1 MAVRTN
7 YTMPG
12 TAESGLPIQIQRQ
25 PYATLAYAADPSGNV
40 TALTGYPSVY
50 PHVININPRRSYDA
64 SNYIQNI
71 PAPYAAYNAEL
82 MNIVM
87 NGLRRRAAA
96 SGGGQGQSVAQT
108 QQKVNTPAAP
118 TEQRP
123 PFVGPPEPTAFQA
136 MFNDIRPTTSTTFI
150 PAPNGTADTSA
161 WVPTMPGM
169 YTSQPANVP
178 LPTPNQSL
186 AQATGVTPVMPE
198 IDSEH
203 LGTGMYAARPGFE
216 QVTPQSDFWGSE
228 VPVENP
234 VQLPTVIQQPV
245 QSLWG
250 DPNFVNNVLSLAQA
264 PEVVQQPVVNYP
276 WNRMRNETITDYLRR
291 LF

>member
-12 TAESGLPIQIQRQ
+12 TVESGLPIQVQRQ

-71 PAPYAAYNAEL
+71 PSPYAAYNAEL

-96 SGGGQGQSVAQT
+96 GGGQGQPAVQT
-108 QQKVNTPAAP
+108 QQKVTTPTAP

-136 MFNDIRPTTSTTFI
+136 MFNDIRPTTSTTFV

-169 YTSQPANVP
+169 YTSQPATVP
-178 LPTPNQSL
+178 LPAPNQSL
-186 AQATGVTPVMPE
+186 AQATGVPPVMPE

-216 QVTPQSDFWGSE
+216 QITPQSDFWGNE

-234 VQLPTVIQQPV
+234 IELPAVVQEQI
-245 QSLWG
+245 QSLW
-250 DPNFVNNVLSLAQA
+250 DQNFINNVLSLTRPPAVQT
-264 PEVVQQPVVNYP
+264 PVVQPQISP
-276 WNRMRNETITDYLRR
+276 WYIGPWR
-291 LF
+291 